1 MQSSIGTGYDL
12 STSTYSPDGRIF
24 QVRPSRPLLSW
35 TSCCRPA
42 SGRAA
47 AAERDSWKVADTHS
61 LQVEYANKA
70 VENAGTVIG
79 LRCKDGI
86 VLAVEKLVLS
96 KLLVPGANKRIAT
109 VDRHAGLVRRATLAK
124 SP

>member
-1 MQSSIGTGYDL
+1 M
-12 STSTYSPDGRIF
+12 
-24 QVRPSRPLLSW
+24 
-35 TSCCRPA
+35 
-42 SGRAA
+42 
-47 AAERDSWKVADTHS
+47 ADTHS